1 MEIPERLQCYV
12 TLLLHGERPTQSAFF
27 MSLHDNVLLFSRKN
41 HRRIK
46 NLLERIYYRGGLIF
60 LPLWHI
66 ILSTAKGPVVKPTI
80 TECLNFWSVWYSLCP
95 LSCVRC
101 NGIFSFLIFSSSFF
115 HDLLTLPSPTTGCC
129 RRRVTLWIVC
139 RKRRTIRFHLMKL
152 LFYVKWQM
160 RDIVW
165 DILSKV
171 NVSQPMCECQVDFP
185 LLWIRDYPGLS

>member
-12 TLLLHGERPTQSAFF
+12 ALLLHGERPTQSAFF

-115 HDLLTLPSPTTGCC
+115 HDLLTLPSPTGCC
-129 RRRVTLWIVC
+129 RRRVTLWKSFVGSGEPFVFIWWSFYFMSNGTCETSETFKSKQHC
-139 RKRRTIRFHLMKL
+139 RFTL
-152 LFYVKWQM
+152 LILDQM
-160 RDIVW
+160 
-165 DILSKV
+165 
-171 NVSQPMCECQVDFP
+171 
-185 LLWIRDYPGLS
+185 

>member
-12 TLLLHGERPTQSAFF
+12 ALLLHGERPTQSAFF

-115 HDLLTLPSPTTGCC
+115 HDLLTLPSPTGCC
-129 RRRVTLWIVC
+129 RRRVTLWKSFVGSGEPFVFIWWS
-139 RKRRTIRFHLMKL
+139 
-152 LFYVKWQM
+152 FYFM
-160 RDIVW
+160 SNGR
-165 DILSKV
+165 
-171 NVSQPMCECQVDFP
+171 CETESETF
-185 LLWIRDYPGLS
+185 